1 MKVKYCLAAVLMAVV
16 SGVTVSC
23 SNNEAPEEGI
33 PGPGTEGGTTPEEV
47 TMTVSGDVSGVWE
60 KNSVVRV
67 AGDIRVP
74 QGSALTIEEGVKV
87 LFDAEGVLNG
97 DRGYEFIVAGNL
109 YCKGT
114 ETAPVLM
121 SVGEGLRTEELAT
134 EGLWGGIIATETCEE
149 MLIDHA
155 VIEYTGSDVTESSPS
170 ATLGIYSAGEDAGPQ
185 VTVTNI
191 NGRYVLTNSV
201 FRYGASDA
209 IYMMGGRGII
219 TGNVFAVNGD
229 TGGEA
234 VNVKAGCRADVAF
247 NLMYSPNTNGLK
259 LSSSGQDDAAGRT
272 QAKIRA
278 YNNTIVNAGWRRD
291 GNKGGCVY
299 VEKNASANVF
309 NNLMVNCKFKAQTPN
324 WGTPGVKLGAALDC
338 VIDYNYYIAGTQ
350 ASTMDFDLEDG
361 TASAFG
367 NLSWTGSEA
376 QVVFPQYI
384 DVHSRQ
390 SATAGGTDPMFVNYA
405 YLADGLHNKV
415 FNDVW
420 DFHVQAGSPVL
431 AGGAYDGADASMQPL
446 FGTVGINVGGVDYR
460 TPSPAARYG
469 AYGTN

>member
-1 MKVKYCLAAVLMAVV
+1 MKVKYCLAAAFMAVV
-16 SGVTVSC
+16 SGMMPSC
-23 SNNEAPEEGI
+23 SDDETPDTEIQDSGNGGEG
-33 PGPGTEGGTTPEEV
+33 TPENV

-60 KNSVVRV
+60 KNAVVRV
-67 AGDIRVP
+67 AGDIKVP
-74 QGSALTIEEGVKV
+74 QGSSLTIEEGVKV

-114 ETAPVLM
+114 EAAPVLM
-121 SVGEGLRTEELAT
+121 SVSESLRTAEFST

-149 MLIDHA
+149 ILLDHA
-155 VIEYTGSDVTESSPS
+155 VIEYTGSDVTEASPS

-185 VTVTNI
+185 VTTTNI
-191 NGRYVLTNSV
+191 NGRYVFTNSV

-234 VNVKAGCRADVAF
+234 VNVKAGCQADVAF

-259 LSSSGQDDAAGRT
+259 LSSSGQDDATGRT

-299 VEKNASANVF
+299 VEKNASVSVF

-338 VIDYNYYIAGTQ
+338 VIDYNYYVAGTQ
-350 ASTMDFDLEDG
+350 VSTMDFDLADG

-367 NLSWTGSEA
+367 NLSWTGNDD

-415 FNDVW
+415 FNEAW
-420 DFHVQAGSPVL
+420 DFHVQAGSPAL
-431 AGGAYDGADASMQPL
+431 AGGAYSGTDANMHPL
-446 FGTVGINVGGVDYR
+446 FGATGISVGGADYR